1 MNIYYFSQPGMEL
14 NIIPRVGRKSIDLN
28 IVPRLSRRAK
38 NSQKHK
44 MWIENGYENQYMGVI
59 PELSLGKILL
69 LLKVEPVHGCDWAT
83 SACDWATYVLANLQE
98 RLPGRYS
105 GLWE

>member
-14 NIIPRVGRKSIDLN
+14 KIIPRVGRKSIDLN

-38 NSQKHK
+38 NNQKHK

-59 PELSLGKILL
+59 PELSLGKI
-69 LLKVEPVHGCDWAT
+69 
-83 SACDWATYVLANLQE
+83 
-98 RLPGRYS
+98 
-105 GLWE
+105 

>member
-14 NIIPRVGRKSIDLN
+14 KIIPRVGRKSIDLN

-59 PELSLGKILL
+59 PELSLGRSLLAVQAECFLPIL
-69 LLKVEPVHGCDWAT
+69 KKM
-83 SACDWATYVLANLQE
+83 
-98 RLPGRYS
+98 RIR
-105 GLWE
+105 